1 MATKTAGTNATT
13 TLTALQF
20 QPGLGSGMS
29 AADIATMN
37 QLILNDANRLLA
49 PVGGSF
55 DSSGIL
61 TLPNNR
67 GTVKMYP
74 GDWLCI
80 DSRGWPIIVSKD
92 AMTSGPWTHT

>member
-1 MATKTAGTNATT
+1 MATKTAGSNANNS
-13 TLTALQF
+13 LTALQY

-37 QLILNDANRLLA
+37 QLIKQANRLLN

-55 DSSGIL
+55 DSSGVL
-61 TLPNNR
+61 VLPGDR
-67 GTVKMYP
+67 GMVKMFP

-80 DSRGWPIIVSKD
+80 DNRGWPFVVTADS
-92 AMTSGPWTHT
+92 MTSGAWTHS